1 MLPLSLHCSPPQL
14 EYLSPFIYDVH
25 GLRRRLCNDG
35 PGAMAGTTTNA
46 LAMRRQS
53 QSRTRTHRHG
63 RVPKEDWAMAP
74 GSIRMATGC
83 GSISRLKPSVLTTP
97 AREIETLL
105 ENRPSLCPGTWSWSV
120 QTQLVNENF
129 WYKTRQSS
137 TVANGRRPWIFGQFG
152 FSVRIA
158 RREMNFGRLT

>member
-1 MLPLSLHCSPPQL
+1 MSTDYDEDCATTAREPWRARPLTLWPWGARANPEREPTGMDESEGRLGNGSW
-14 EYLSPFIYDVH
+14 EYF
-25 GLRRRLCNDG
+25 
-35 PGAMAGTTTNA
+35 
-46 LAMRRQS
+46 
-53 QSRTRTHRHG
+53 
-63 RVPKEDWAMAP
+63 
-74 GSIRMATGC
+74 RMATGC